1 MPTSIPGSG
10 WPDAVATALGK
21 GGGKTASGSAG
32 ARASGSRGWRRFVAH
47 RGAIVGAVVVACLVG
62 ASAGASWL
70 TPHDPAA
77 MGVDEFL
84 ASPRSGNWF
93 GTDDLGR
100 DVLTRVLYGGRLSLT
115 VGLLAVGLAAVA
127 GTLVGLVAGYY
138 RGRVDSAIMRG
149 VELLMAFPGILLAL
163 LVITILGRGLTNVM
177 IAVGVADIPGFV
189 RLVRGSV
196 LAARE
201 HLYVEAARASGAPD
215 RLILRRHVLPN
226 VVAPLL
232 VVGTLEIGNAVLVAS
247 SLSFLGLGAQAPSP
261 EWGAMLAAGREYMR
275 SAWWMTVFPGLAIV
289 LTVLGVNL
297 LGDGLRD
304 ALDPKLAR

>member
-1 MPTSIPGSG
+1 
-10 WPDAVATALGK
+10 V
-21 GGGKTASGSAG
+21 
-32 ARASGSRGWRRFVAH
+32 
-47 RGAIVGAVVVACLVG
+47 C
-62 ASAGASWL
+62 
-70 TPHDPAA
+70 
-77 MGVDEFL
+77 
-84 ASPRSGNWF
+84 
-93 GTDDLGR
+93 
-100 DVLTRVLYGGRLSLT
+100 
-115 VGLLAVGLAAVA
+115 
-127 GTLVGLVAGYY
+127 
-138 RGRVDSAIMRG
+138 
-149 VELLMAFPGILLAL
+149 
-163 LVITILGRGLTNVM
+163 
-177 IAVGVADIPGFV
+177 VADIPGFV

>member
-1 MPTSIPGSG
+1 MGDS
-10 WPDAVATALGK
+10 A
-21 GGGKTASGSAG
+21 AG
-32 ARASGSRGWRRFVAH
+32 ARSWGSRSFRRFLTH
-47 RGAIVGAVVVACLVG
+47 RGALVGAVVVLSLVA
-62 ASAGASWL
+62 ASAAAPWL
-70 TPHDPAA
+70 SAHDPAA
-77 MGVDEFL
+77 MGADKFL
-84 ASPRSGNWF
+84 APPGSASWF

-100 DVLTRVLYGGRLSLT
+100 DVLTRVLHGGRLSLT

-138 RGRVDSAIMRG
+138 RGRVDGVIMRV

-226 VVAPLL
+226 IFAPLL